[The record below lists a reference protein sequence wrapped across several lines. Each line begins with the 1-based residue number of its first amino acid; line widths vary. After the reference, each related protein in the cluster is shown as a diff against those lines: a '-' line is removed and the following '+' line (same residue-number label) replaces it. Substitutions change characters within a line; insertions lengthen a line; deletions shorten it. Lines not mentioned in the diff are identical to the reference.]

1 MNRSKIALFLLIVF
15 VGSGLYFLLNQPS
28 SSSAKQSVAESS
40 SIVSTPEFNADS
52 SFAKLKQQVDFGPR
66 VPGSFAHS
74 SCKDWFVN
82 QLKSY
87 GFTVQIQEFK
97 ETSFEGK
104 AHTGF
109 NIIAQYQPE
118 KQKRI
123 LLAAH
128 WDARPK
134 ADKDTE
140 RVNEPIDAASDG
152 ASGPAVMLE
161 IARVLVNASQKPNVG
176 VDLIFFD
183 LEDLGSTEDVTGNSW
198 ALGSQYWSKNIL
210 PKGYRPYYGILLD
223 MVGAKGATFLQEGSS
238 LQYAQGIV
246 QNVWNIAAELGYSS
260 YFIAEPGAGI
270 TDDHTAVN
278 EIAQI
283 QMIDIV
289 DLKRGNDVFPAY
301 HHTHKDNL
309 AIIDKNTLKAVGQTL
324 LQVLYRE

>member
-1 MNRSKIALFLLIVF
+1 MNRTKIALFLLIIF
-15 VGSGLYFLLNQPS
+15 VGSGLYFLY
-28 SSSAKQSVAESS
+28 KQSFSTSEVRTESETS
-40 SIVSTPEFNADS
+40 SIVATPAFNADS

-66 VPGSFAHS
+66 VPGTAAHKA
-74 SCKDWFVN
+74 CKDWFVS

-87 GFTVQIQEFK
+87 GFVVQIQEFK

-104 AHTGF
+104 SYTGY

-128 WDARPK
+128 WDSRPV
-134 ADKDTE
+134 ADKDSE
-140 RVNEPIDAASDG
+140 RSNEPIDAASDG
-152 ASGPAVMLE
+152 ASGPSVMLE
-161 IARVLVNASQKPNVG
+161 IARVVATSVQKPNVG
-176 VDLIFFD
+176 IDLIFFD

-198 ALGSQYWSKNIL
+198 ALGSQYWSKNVL

-238 LQYAQGIV
+238 MQYAQGIV

-260 YFIAEPGAGI
+260 YFIPEPGAGI

-283 QMIDIV
+283 QMIDII

-324 LQVLYRE
+324 IQVLYRE